1 MHLLINGYIFIG
13 QKCVYLDINIVL
25 ISCNKIQV
33 IWLKYHY
40 TVIIKNK
47 ETICNPSWGIDLKS
61 FIMRWK
67 GQCKKILFYAIDVLL
82 IDVLLIDVLL
92 IDVLLIAVL
101 LIAVLL
107 IDVLLIDVLL
117 IDVLLIDVLL
127 IDALLTVVFY
137 IIIQIYQDWT

>member
-13 QKCVYLDINIVL
+13 QKCVHLDINIVL

-67 GQCKKILFYAIDVLL
+67 GQCKKILFYAIAVLL
-82 IDVLLIDVLL
+82 IDALFIDVLF
-92 IDVLLIAVL
+92 IAVL
-101 LIAVLL
+101 LIA
-107 IDVLLIDVLL
+107 VLLIDVLL

>member
-13 QKCVYLDINIVL
+13 QKCVHLDINIVL

-92 IDVLLIAVL
+92 IA
-101 LIAVLL
+101 
-107 IDVLLIDVLL
+107 VLL

>member
-13 QKCVYLDINIVL
+13 QKCVHLDINIVL

-92 IDVLLIAVL
+92 I
-101 LIAVLL
+101 AVLL
-107 IDVLLIDVLL
+107 IDVLLIAVLL

>member
-67 GQCKKILFYAIDVLL
+67 GQCKKILFYAIAVLL
-82 IDVLLIDVLL
+82 IDALFIDVLF
-92 IDVLLIAVL
+92 IAVL
-101 LIAVLL
+101 LIA
-107 IDVLLIDVLL
+107 VLLIDVLL

>member
-92 IDVLLIAVL
+92 ID
-101 LIAVLL
+101 
-107 IDVLLIDVLL
+107 
-117 IDVLLIDVLL
+117 
-127 IDALLTVVFY
+127 ALLTVVFY
-137 IIIQIYQDWT
+137 IIIQIYYITYILVNLLFFVKNRL

>member
-13 QKCVYLDINIVL
+13 QKCVHLDINIVL

-67 GQCKKILFYAIDVLL
+67 GQCKKILFYAIAVLL
-82 IDVLLIDVLL
+82 IDALFIDVLF
-92 IDVLLIAVL
+92 IAVL
-101 LIAVLL
+101 LIA
-107 IDVLLIDVLL
+107 VLL

>member
-13 QKCVYLDINIVL
+13 QKCVHLDINIVL

-82 IDVLLIDVLL
+82 I
-92 IDVLLIAVL
+92 AVL
-101 LIAVLL
+101 LIA
-107 IDVLLIDVLL
+107 VLL

>member
-67 GQCKKILFYAIDVLL
+67 GQCKKILFYAIAVLL
-82 IDVLLIDVLL
+82 IDALFIDVLF
-92 IDVLLIAVL
+92 IAVL

-127 IDALLTVVFY
+127 TVVFY

>member
-13 QKCVYLDINIVL
+13 QKCVHLDINIVL

-67 GQCKKILFYAIDVLL
+67 GQCKKILFYAIA
-82 IDVLLIDVLL
+82 VLLIDVLL

-101 LIAVLL
+101 LI
-107 IDVLLIDVLL
+107 DVLLIAVLL